1 MKKIIA
7 ISLACFFYATSS
19 FGLTLDFYH
28 LWPKGGP
35 SMVDEI
41 LWDATK
47 QFEEENPG
55 ITINW
60 MVDGHDQWAIKS
72 KAMYTSGD
80 VPHVMAT
87 QPADFDA
94 FKEQKMFIK
103 LNFRF
108 LVCISQKLVF
118 ALLVRQCMEIRRA
131 FGPRR

>member
-1 MKKIIA
+1 MKKIIG

-19 FGLTLDFYH
+19 FGITLDFYH

-87 QPADFDA
+87 QVQINSFYR
-94 FKEQKMFIK
+94 M
-103 LNFRF
+103 
-108 LVCISQKLVF
+108 
-118 ALLVRQCMEIRRA
+118 
-131 FGPRR
+131 

>member
-19 FGLTLDFYH
+19 FGITLDFYH

-94 FKEQKMFIK
+94 FKEQNVYK
-103 LNFRF
+103 
-108 LVCISQKLVF
+108 V
-118 ALLVRQCMEIRRA
+118 E
-131 FGPRR
+131 